1 MTTIYL
7 DNAASTRPS
16 DAVIELMARVM
27 REAWGNPASAHP
39 AGAAARAHLAT
50 ARDRVLAAIGDP
62 AGAAGELIW
71 TSGGSEADALA
82 ILGAA
87 RARGRGVVVLSA
99 LEHHAVARSAALLG
113 DGFEVRVVPA
123 TAAGTVDVAA
133 MTDAI
138 TADTAVVALMRVHNE
153 LGTLQPV
160 AEIAAAAR
168 RRAPGAHVHCDAV
181 QALGKIAVDVAALGV
196 DSAAFAGHKLHGPK
210 GVGALWLRR
219 DARIEPLWGGGGQ
232 QGGLRSGTQDAPSA
246 AGMGQAV
253 ADAVAGLADATAR
266 WRRLAERV
274 RAAAAATGVPHLEV
288 PVGAARAPHVVA
300 LAFDGVPAAALRNTL
315 ASRGVAVSTG
325 SACAERDARPS
336 PAIAALG
343 LGPSWGLVRVSFG
356 HDTTE
361 DDVRAGAE
369 ILAEAVADL
378 AAR

>member
-253 ADAVAGLADATAR
+253 A
-266 WRRLAERV
+266 
-274 RAAAAATGVPHLEV
+274 
-288 PVGAARAPHVVA
+288 
-300 LAFDGVPAAALRNTL
+300 
-315 ASRGVAVSTG
+315 
-325 SACAERDARPS
+325 
-336 PAIAALG
+336 
-343 LGPSWGLVRVSFG
+343 
-356 HDTTE
+356 
-361 DDVRAGAE
+361 
-369 ILAEAVADL
+369 
-378 AAR
+378 